1 MIVSKPQT
9 NTIISFTFFLILT
22 FTVLGMNSWTIV
34 HLAQPAWY
42 HYAVVALLT
51 PIGLFVLY
59 KIFIRYRVLRFGNN
73 QIDIN
78 FPVLRIAKK
87 YPIDQLEYWA
97 EKQVKTGKTSVYKEL
112 ELVFKDRKKENFGHK
127 EFTEY
132 NRIVQYLK
140 QKASKKQRV

>member
-9 NTIISFTFFLILT
+9 NTIVSFTFFLILT
-22 FTVLGMNSWTIV
+22 FSVLGMNIWTIV
-34 HLAQPAWY
+34 HLLQPAWY
-42 HYAVVALLT
+42 NYAVVGALT
-51 PIGLFVLY
+51 PIGLFVVY

-73 QIDIN
+73 QIEII
-78 FPVLRIAKK
+78 FPVLRSVKK
-87 YPIDQLEYWA
+87 YPVDQIEYWA
-97 EKQVKTGKTSVYKEL
+97 EKQVKTGKKSVYKEL
-112 ELVFKDRKKENFGHK
+112 ELAFKDRKKENIGHK